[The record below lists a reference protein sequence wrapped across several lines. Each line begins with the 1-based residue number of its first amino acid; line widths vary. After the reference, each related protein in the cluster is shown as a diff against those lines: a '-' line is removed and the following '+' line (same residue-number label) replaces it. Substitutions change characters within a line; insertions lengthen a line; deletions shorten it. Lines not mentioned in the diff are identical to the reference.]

1 MPKSLIGKVLDLA
14 GSAPKSHPIPFA
26 SKWNVNGGLYGSGLQ
41 DRFTQ
46 MNAAGSQGTLFAVIQ
61 LLSTGAH
68 VSGDWGLYRKNR
80 DGRVRYTTSDRGSD
94 QRVEVLTHAA
104 LDLWDYPNQFMTG
117 AEFREIGWQ
126 HMELVG
132 EWYWVLNRGPSG
144 TGIPIE
150 MWPVRPD
157 RMEPVPDK
165 DKFLVGW
172 IYTGPNGE
180 SVPLLHSEVIQLKY
194 PCPTDPYR
202 GMSAVQSL
210 LAHIDSAKYTAEWSR
225 NFFLNSA
232 TPGGIVQF
240 NKRLT
245 DKEFN
250 EFTNR
255 WREQHQGVARGHRV
269 GVLEQGAVWNPNTYS
284 MRDMQF
290 VELSTLSSNKIREG
304 YRIHPSM
311 MGMVEDVNRANAET
325 AEQVHIRWHEVP
337 RLKREKMVANHK
349 LLKMFDGPRPSVEF
363 DYADPSPASAE
374 DANEELTAK
383 VNAAKELVAAG
394 YDPKEVLETVGLPA
408 MAFTGPPAPAGG
420 FGQPGPG
427 QQAPDK
433 ELPSGGEPPANQ
445 YQDIEGAHD
454 PEQDV
459 HNWADFGE
467 MIRDMFESSRASNGH
482 SNGHKELV

>member
-1 MPKSLIGKVLDLA
+1 MPKTLIGKILDLA
-14 GSAPKSHPIPFA
+14 GGPAPQSHPIPFA

-46 MNAAGSQGTLFAVIQ
+46 LQASGGQGTLFAVIQ
-61 LLSTGAH
+61 LLSTGAQAY
-68 VSGDWGLYRKNR
+68 GDWNMFRKKR

-94 QRVEVLTHAA
+94 ERLEVLQHAA
-104 LDLWDYPNQFMTG
+104 LDLWDQPNDFMTG

-126 HMELVG
+126 HIELVG

-165 DKFLVGW
+165 DKYLLGW
-172 IYTGPNGE
+172 VYTGPNGE
-180 SVPLLHSEVIQLKY
+180 AVPLMHSEVIQLKY

-240 NKRLT
+240 SKRLT
-245 DKEFN
+245 EKEFN
-250 EFTNR
+250 EFTSR

-269 GVLEQGAVWNPNTYS
+269 GVLEQGAIWVPNTYT

-290 VELSTLSSNKIREG
+290 TELSMLSSNKIREG

-337 RLKREKMVANHK
+337 RLKRERMVLNKK
-349 LLKMFDGPRPSVEF
+349 LLPMFDGRRPSVEF
-363 DYADPSPASAE
+363 DYDDPSPASAQ

-383 VNAAKELVAAG
+383 SKAAQILVEAG
-394 YDPKEVLETVGLPA
+394 YDSDEVLETVGLPA
-408 MAFTGPPAPAGG
+408 MSWKAPVTAASGAGGINAPAPRPALGSGEGG
-420 FGQPGPG
+420 PTPPPSQYQG
-427 QQAPDK
+427 
-433 ELPSGGEPPANQ
+433 SGGSDN
-445 YQDIEGAHD
+445 

-459 HNWADFGE
+459 TNWLDIGE
-467 MIRDMFESSRASNGH
+467 VIREAFESRAGNGH
-482 SNGHKELV
+482 RNNRELV

>member
-1 MPKSLIGKVLDLA
+1 MSKSLVGKMLDLA
-14 GSAPKSHPIPFA
+14 GSARQSHPIPFA

-46 MNAAGSQGTLFAVIQ
+46 LNAAGGQGTLFAVIQ
-61 LLSTGAH
+61 LLSTGSH
-68 VSGDWGLYRKNR
+68 VSGEWGMYRKNV
-80 DGRVRYTTSDRGSD
+80 DGRVRYTTSDKGSD
-94 QRVEVLTHAA
+94 QRTEVLTHAA
-104 LDLWDYPNQFMTG
+104 LDLWNQPNNFMTG

-144 TGIPIE
+144 LGPPTE

-165 DKFLVGW
+165 EKFLVGW

-180 SVPLLHSEVIQLKY
+180 AVPLLHSEVIQLKY

-202 GMSAVQSL
+202 GQSAVQSL

-240 NKRLT
+240 SKRLT

-269 GVLEQGAVWNPNTYS
+269 GVLEQGAIWVPNTYS

-290 VELSTLSSNKIREG
+290 TELSNLSSNKIREG

-337 RLKREKMVANHK
+337 RLKREKMVLNMK
-349 LLKMFDGPRPSVEF
+349 LLPMYEGPRPKTEF
-363 DYADPSPASAE
+363 DFEDPSPASAQ

-383 VNAAKELVAAG
+383 TAAAEKLVAAG
-394 YDPKEVLETVGLPA
+394 YDPEEVLEAVGLPP
-408 MAFTGPPAPAGG
+408 MTYIGPPAPAGG
-420 FGQPGPG
+420 LGDPQDDQETGSG
-427 QQAPDK
+427 DK
-433 ELPSGGEPPANQ
+433 PPANQ
-445 YQDIEGAHD
+445 YKDVEGSTD
-454 PEQDV
+454 PERDLS
-459 HNWADFGE
+459 NSID
-467 MIRDMFESSRASNGH
+467 IRDVIADLQEAFDSRARNGH
-482 SNGHKELV
+482 SNGHRELV